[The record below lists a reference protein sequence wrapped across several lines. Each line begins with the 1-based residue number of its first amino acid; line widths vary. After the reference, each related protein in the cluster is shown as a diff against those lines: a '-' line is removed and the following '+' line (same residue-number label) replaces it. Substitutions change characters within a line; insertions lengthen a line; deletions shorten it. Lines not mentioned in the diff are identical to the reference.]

1 MEKLFWKGQHFCV
14 SPQAK
19 AKCAA
24 TSGDTEGSSRV
35 VSWLNLTWLVL
46 TVVWSSVRVL
56 IGHRGHLRISQLSFP
71 DFRSEHNSTWHQSDT
86 HLSFP
91 LKWKSTPEI
100 ENPIVCI
107 MQSFQDCQRF
117 KYFAI
122 MGQTNNSWT
131 TSQALFALFRST
143 RAHMSF
149 KVAPDFKTRAAA
161 ASSQLGLDS
170 PTITRPFN
178 RAPGVL
184 MYSHYPRLAHTGR
197 HTSGSTAQHFRR
209 TARAAERRCYFPH
222 KTAKL

>member
-71 DFRSEHNSTWHQSDT
+71 DFRSEHNSTWHQSET

-107 MQSFQDCQRF
+107 IQSFQDCQRF

-131 TSQALFALFRST
+131 TSQAFFCTLSFYPGTHVLQSRT
-143 RAHMSF
+143 RLQNQSRCCVFSA
-149 KVAPDFKTRAAA
+149 
-161 ASSQLGLDS
+161 G
-170 PTITRPFN
+170 
-178 RAPGVL
+178 
-184 MYSHYPRLAHTGR
+184 PRFSDNHSA
-197 HTSGSTAQHFRR
+197 F
-209 TARAAERRCYFPH
+209 
-222 KTAKL
+222 